1 MAVSVRTPPKLPRWT
16 ERAFLEE
23 MREEAGRERREKE
36 RANTMLN
43 DNKWNEVLKLVVELQ
58 LAIEWRDNAGSNW
71 DFCRGG
77 RAEIKCGIDVKNLGI
92 GKYHSRQLL
101 YTASK

>member
-1 MAVSVRTPPKLPRWT
+1 MSLGTTCSRDVAVSVRTPPKLPRWA

-43 DNKWNEVLKLVVELQ
+43 DNKWNEVFS
-58 LAIEWRDNAGSNW
+58 AG
-71 DFCRGG
+71 C
-77 RAEIKCGIDVKNLGI
+77 
-92 GKYHSRQLL
+92 
-101 YTASK
+101 